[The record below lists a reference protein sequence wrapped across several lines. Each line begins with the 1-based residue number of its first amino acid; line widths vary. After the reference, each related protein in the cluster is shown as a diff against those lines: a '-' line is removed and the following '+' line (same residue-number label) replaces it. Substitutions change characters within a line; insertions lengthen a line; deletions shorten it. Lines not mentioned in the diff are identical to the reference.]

1 MSKVTDAIKAGKSR
15 EEIKAMILDGLYEDC
30 MPKPPPKAAEPA
42 PKIVSLAS
50 SNPSVPL
57 ERQRE
62 RLSEAQKRLIEDE
75 DRRLEEWKAQKKHE
89 RWLAERQAAIDWWME
104 QKLANEEAE
113 RRLDKELD
121 PFDIG
126 LYSTRPCHRG
136 E

>member
-1 MSKVTDAIKAGKSR
+1 MKPEKEFEELLKAIPPFKKR
-15 EEIKAMILDGLYEDC
+15 PKKPE
-30 MPKPPPKAAEPA
+30 PKPE

-50 SNPSVPL
+50 SNPDVPL

-62 RLSEAQKRLIEDE
+62 RLTEAQRRLVEDE
-75 DRRLEEWKAQKKHE
+75 DRRLEEWKAQKRHE
-89 RWLAERQAAIDWWME
+89 RWLMERQAAIDFWME

-126 LYSTRPCHRG
+126 IYSARPFHRG